1 VSDFKRIA
9 NIYSEFAES
18 LRELIPENYSP
29 RSCTVEM
36 LAVGYWFEGLRQRTG
51 LKTAY
56 ALELY
61 FEKESF
67 RRNTN
72 GTIRHYR
79 SKWSRYEQKM
89 ISPKAKT
96 LSRVE
101 LLAPGSSRDLNHP
114 IWTLMKL
121 ISRQQKINFD
131 SYFRTLNTEVQL
143 VLYRNTSNMIW
154 DSVQREPTT
163 QVLLEK
169 LERRASLD
177 TLAALI
183 AIVVEADHLGRKSL
197 AIKAA
202 NSLHKV
208 LLMLAMELQAR
219 GVAIGLIDWL
229 VLNVLPLGVPA
240 HLQIWMSSA
249 DYIHASAHL
258 NTMVYQHPERR
269 GKTLPWKLRTRL
281 MCKLLAGDMG
291 IDVLHAMRPQFELR
305 EDIGEI
311 AGDLVEEFKKTSALR
326 TWGWMCIIDGTPQ
339 VVPPVAL
346 L

>member
-1 VSDFKRIA
+1 MSDFKRLVE
-9 NIYSEFAES
+9 IYSDFAES
-18 LRELIPENYSP
+18 LRKEIPENSNP
-29 RSCTVEM
+29 RSNTVEM
-36 LAVGYWFEGLRQRTG
+36 LAVSYWFEGLRQRTG

-67 RRNTN
+67 KRNSN

-79 SKWSRYEQKM
+79 SKWSRYEQNL
-89 ISPKAKT
+89 ISPNTKT

-101 LLAPGSSRDLNHP
+101 LLAPGSSRDMNHP
-114 IWTLMKL
+114 LWMLIKL
-121 ISRQQKINFD
+121 IIKKQEIDFD
-131 SYFRTLNTEVQL
+131 GYLRTLSTDVQL
-143 VLYRNTSNMIW
+143 VLFSNGSDMFW
-154 DSVQREPTT
+154 DSSQRESIT
-163 QVLLEK
+163 QLLLEK

-219 GVAIGLIDWL
+219 GVAVGLIDWL
-229 VLNVLPLGVPA
+229 ALNVLPLGVPA

-258 NTMVYQHPERR
+258 NSMVYQHPERR

-305 EDIGEI
+305 TDIGEI
-311 AGDLVEEFKKTSALR
+311 PDDLVKEFKKTSALR
-326 TWGWMCIIDGTPQ
+326 TWGWMCIADGTPQ

>member
-1 VSDFKRIA
+1 VSDFKRIV

-18 LRELIPENYSP
+18 LREQIPENSNP
-29 RSCTVEM
+29 RSNTVEM

-61 FEKESF
+61 FENESF

-79 SKWSRYEQKM
+79 SKWSRYEKKVH
-89 ISPKAKT
+89 SPNAET
-96 LSRVE
+96 LKRVE
-101 LLAPGSSRDLNHP
+101 LLAPGSSRDLKHP
-114 IWTLMKL
+114 LWML
-121 ISRQQKINFD
+121 INLIRKKMVIDFEV
-131 SYFRTLNTEVQL
+131 YLRTLNTDIQS
-143 VLYRNTSNMIW
+143 VLFTNGSGTFW
-154 DSVQREPTT
+154 DDSRREPTT
-163 QVLLEK
+163 QLLLDK
-169 LERRASLD
+169 LERRACLDSLS
-177 TLAALI
+177 ALI
-183 AIVVEADHLGRKSL
+183 AIVVEADHLGRKSV

-202 NSLHKV
+202 DSLHKV

-219 GVAIGLIDWL
+219 GVAVVLIDWL
-229 VLNVLPLGVPA
+229 AFNVLPLGVPA
-240 HLQIWMSSA
+240 HLQIWMSST

-258 NTMVYQHPERR
+258 NTMVYQNPERR
-269 GKTLPWKLRTRL
+269 GKALPWKLRTRV

-305 EDIGEI
+305 TDIGEI
-311 AGDLVEEFKKTSALR
+311 AGELVDEFKKTSALR
-326 TWGWMCIIDGTPQ
+326 TWGWTCIIDGTPQ
-339 VVPPVAL
+339 VVPPIAL